1 MNLLSL
7 LKNSQL
13 KLVNYIEL
21 KKNETLF
28 RENEECRSIGIVIS
42 GEIKIVSYSFEGRE
56 IIYSI
61 NKENTIFGNNLIF
74 SSLPFY
80 KGSIIAKTNCK
91 IALISKNNL
100 IKLLQENEEFLLKYL
115 SLIGDSSK
123 KLNEKNK
130 ILSFDKAKDRIL
142 YYLYKNNNCIK
153 FTTITDLASELN
165 LKRETLSRTLSK
177 LVKEKEISIENKI
190 IKTL

>member
-7 LKNSQL
+7 LKNSQI

-28 RENEECRSIGIVIS
+28 RENEECRAIGIVIN

-91 IALISKNNL
+91 IALISKNNFISNCL
-100 IKLLQENEEFLLKYL
+100 IFALILENILISPITYKLFKLPYNNYITFL
-115 SLIGDSSK
+115 
-123 KLNEKNK
+123 
-130 ILSFDKAKDRIL
+130 
-142 YYLYKNNNCIK
+142 
-153 FTTITDLASELN
+153 
-165 LKRETLSRTLSK
+165 
-177 LVKEKEISIENKI
+177 KEHPDFIN
-190 IKTL
+190 

>member
-61 NKENTIFGNNLIF
+61 NKENTIFGNNL
-74 SSLPFY
+74 
-80 KGSIIAKTNCK
+80 
-91 IALISKNNL
+91 
-100 IKLLQENEEFLLKYL
+100 
-115 SLIGDSSK
+115 
-123 KLNEKNK
+123 
-130 ILSFDKAKDRIL
+130 
-142 YYLYKNNNCIK
+142 
-153 FTTITDLASELN
+153 
-165 LKRETLSRTLSK
+165 
-177 LVKEKEISIENKI
+177 
-190 IKTL
+190 